1 MTAPVPTQEAIPTSV
16 LAPEAEDVA
25 ADRAQVECAVID
37 RTAAIADATTTA
49 ALYVRVSRAAAAE
62 RDPRVAAGAA
72 WAADVLQVQALLWE
86 RAPAD
91 SAIAD
96 RRFQAVATAVGA
108 AVCGSAD
115 AAETA
120 QARDAREVV
129 VTARRRLLGVFDA
142 PAAAL
147 VAERLT
153 DLEHLAELPP
163 APGRAMPSPAGSLH
177 WRAQEIGADALVAQ
191 LRTAA
196 ADGRVIAEALLAAA
210 YRADAAQQVCLAD
223 LADLEAYLVEASVAV
238 GDVDLLLADVR
249 RAAVVLIL
257 SETAERPV
265 DVAAARAG
273 VWAAA
278 RAALPPAE
286 VERLAPRLGRT
297 GTQTGSVPGP
307 GAA

>member
-1 MTAPVPTQEAIPTSV
+1 
-16 LAPEAEDVA
+16 
-25 ADRAQVECAVID
+25 
-37 RTAAIADATTTA
+37 
-49 ALYVRVSRAAAAE
+49 
-62 RDPRVAAGAA
+62 
-72 WAADVLQVQALLWE
+72 DVLHVQALLWE

-91 SAIAD
+91 SPTAD
-96 RRFQAVATAVGA
+96 RRIQAVATAVGA
-108 AVCGSAD
+108 AVCGSTD

-120 QARDAREVV
+120 AARDAREVV
-129 VTARRRLLGVFDA
+129 VTARRRLLGVFDK

-163 APGRAMPSPAGSLH
+163 APGRAMPSPSGSLH
-177 WRAQEIGADALVAQ
+177 WRAWEIGADALVAQ

-210 YRADAAQQVCLAD
+210 YRADAAQQMCLAD
-223 LADLEAYLVEASVAV
+223 LADLEAHLVEASLAA
-238 GDVDLLLADVR
+238 GDAGLLLADVR

-257 SETAERPV
+257 SEAADRPV

-278 RAALPPAE
+278 RAALSPAE

-297 GTQTGSVPGP
+297 GTS
-307 GAA
+307 A